1 MTIPTCPLE
10 ERRTFWNGY
19 LTSYNIRVQMQHP
32 CMQKTYH
39 NDAKVQDGPELGEI
53 LEETIGHPL
62 H

>member
-1 MTIPTCPLE
+1 
-10 ERRTFWNGY
+10 
-19 LTSYNIRVQMQHP
+19 MQHP